1 MKKGRCKQALKA
13 NQSLESNPAPRQWT
27 LILAG
32 SVPTPTTM
40 MKMKQ
45 GWTFQQNNPKHSQGN
60 SRLVSEKEWASQS
73 PDLNPIENLLKELKI
88 RVHRRGTSNFQDL
101 KTVCVDEWA
110 KITPEQSMRLVSPFR
125 RLLEAVITKKGFCMK
140 C

>member
-1 MKKGRCKQALKA
+1 
-13 NQSLESNPAPRQWT
+13 
-27 LILAG
+27 
-32 SVPTPTTM
+32 
-40 MKMKQ
+40 MKQ

-60 SRLVSEKEWASQS
+60 SRLVSELEW

-125 RLLEAVITKKGFCMK
+125 RLLEAVITKKGFCMMYYINSCK
-140 C
+140 RLQYFSAVSLHFITHDLISERICFVFFVCMDYLGCY